1 MGVGWKIKCVFVSG
15 RRQMDKICC
24 ILDLDEKYAVRVGA
38 CFNSRHVFP
47 FMMQAFSSVDEYIS
61 CAMANEVVLLLVD
74 DAMYDAVRSVPAGQ
88 IIRLCEQPM
97 LFEGSAEP
105 GVAKFQAGDNI
116 IRDVLC
122 LYKGQI
128 SAACRTKNNQ
138 GTKVVCVYSPNGF
151 CGKTTLA
158 MALSHIKGQD
168 RRTLYLNLEEF
179 SAFDMPDSAGNLS
192 DALYYYRTGDSRK
205 AAKLLSVIS
214 HGNGF
219 DYIAPAVCARDI
231 PDMDGDMLAAFI
243 DELAALGEYELVV
256 VDIGSLVKEPWK
268 LLENADTILY
278 PAPDGEHRIRRQK
291 EFEKYMYLAGYE
303 AVMERCQSVDIIW
316 DNSICTDGRLNYAC
330 IGTSRYAKAVMDIDI

>member
-1 MGVGWKIKCVFVSG
+1 
-15 RRQMDKICC
+15 MDKICC
-24 ILDLDEKYAVRVGA
+24 ILDMDEKYAVRVGA
-38 CFNSRHVFP
+38 CFNNRHVFP
-47 FMMQAFSSVDEYIS
+47 FMMRAFSSVDEYIS
-61 CAMANEVVLLLVD
+61 CAMVNEVVLLLVD
-74 DAMYDAVRSVPAGQ
+74 DAMYDAVKGVPAGQ

-105 GVAKFQAGDNI
+105 VVAKFQAGDNI

-128 SAACRTKNNQ
+128 SAACRTKNRQ
-138 GTKVVCVYSPNGF
+138 GVKVVCIYSPNGF

-158 MALSHIKGQD
+158 MVLSHIKGQD

-179 SAFDMPDSAGNLS
+179 SALSLTESAGTLS
-192 DALYYYRTGDSRK
+192 DALYYYRTGGEMR

-219 DYIAPAVCARDI
+219 DYIAPAVCDRDI
-231 PDMDGDMLAAFI
+231 PDMDSDMLIEFI
-243 DELAALGEYELVV
+243 EELSREGGYELII
-256 VDIGSLVKEPWK
+256 VDMGSLIREPWK
-268 LLENADTILY
+268 LLENADIILY

-303 AVMERCQSVDIIW
+303 SVMERCRSVDIVW
-316 DNSICTDGRLNYAC
+316 DNSIYADGRLNYDY
-330 IGTSRYAKAVMDIDI
+330 ISTSRYAKVVMDIDI